1 MIQISVQKPEIQ
13 DFIEEQVKAGRFS
26 SPTEVIEAG
35 IARLMLDPADDELD
49 DEDLAAIE
57 ESEEQIAR
65 GEDLDWNE
73 VSANLRKK
81 YLGK

>member
-1 MIQISVQKPEIQ
+1 MP
-13 DFIEEQVKAGRFS
+13 
-26 SPTEVIEAG
+26 
-35 IARLMLDPADDELD
+35 DPLPDELD

-73 VSANLRKK
+73 VSKALRQR
-81 YLGK
+81 YLRE